1 MSVPVS
7 IQYLVFHRY
16 MSWSSCAAM
25 VIVFN
30 ATFNNISVIS
40 WRSFSL
46 VQETADLPQV
56 TEKLYT
62 LSHNAV
68 SSTPRLN
75 GIRTHW
81 YVIGTDCIDSCKSN
95 YHTTAPDFSIVFWN
109 CFDSVVFL
117 NYSDSVVF
125 LNCSD
130 SVVFLNCSDSVV
142 FLNCSDSV
150 VFLNCSDSVVFF
162 MCFSFYYQ

>member
-1 MSVPVS
+1 M
-7 IQYLVFHRY
+7 QYGKKIDHQNDTENMNWLSNPATCLCPSQSSTWFFIGICRGLLVRLWLLCLTPLSTIFQLYRGGHFHWCRKPEY
-16 MSWSSCAAM
+16 AEK
-25 VIVFN
+25 
-30 ATFNNISVIS
+30 T
-40 WRSFSL
+40 
-46 VQETADLPQV
+46 TDLPQV

-117 NYSDSVVF
+117 N
-125 LNCSD
+125 CSD
-130 SVVFLNCSDSVV
+130 SVVF
-142 FLNCSDSV
+142 
-150 VFLNCSDSVVFF
+150 
-162 MCFSFYYQ
+162 